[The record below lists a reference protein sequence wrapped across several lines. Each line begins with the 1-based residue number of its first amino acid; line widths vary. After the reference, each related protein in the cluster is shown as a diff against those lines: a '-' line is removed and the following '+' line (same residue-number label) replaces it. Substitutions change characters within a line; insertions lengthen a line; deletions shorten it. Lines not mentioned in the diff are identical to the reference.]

1 MLRFGGGDKGWN
13 TGIVPLVVELDKGSK
28 GIFLWLTVR
37 PEAQFGITS
46 GDLQEHPRARYPGQS
61 HLATRPSIQAC
72 NSGRWK

>member
-28 GIFLWLTVR
+28 GILLWLAVR
-37 PEAQFGITS
+37 PEAQIGIPS
-46 GDLQEHPRARYPGQS
+46 GDLQEHPQARYPDQS
-61 HLATRPSIQAC
+61 HLTIHPSTQAY